1 MIYSD
6 KHDKS
11 KLSVPSYHNDR
22 GGYNHSGGYQA
33 ILTTPTERQKS
44 IKSRNNNNNK
54 DMLSIKTMS
63 YCSRYDSCDAPKCP
77 LDILIDSRIIADGDP
92 KCGMAKATRHKYYLS
107 MPEELKNELPYEGYF
122 KAEYSRMKA
131 ARERWESMNEEQ
143 KNELIERM
151 KTVRAAKE
159 VSP

>member
-6 KHDKS
+6 
-11 KLSVPSYHNDR
+11 NDR
-22 GGYNHSGGYQA
+22 GGYNHTGKGQA
-33 ILTTPTERQKS
+33 ILTIPTEREKS
-44 IKSRNNNNNK
+44 IKSRNNNNK

-77 LDILIDSRIIADGDP
+77 LDIQIDSRTIADGDP